1 MQAVADDV
9 FYSIYQYLGFGMIF
23 AVICMIALPEVEHKG
38 LKECLIHQCQK
49 LRTDKITRYKFVFFT
64 ILFMVLSRTLICR
77 NIWQCPWKNIIGE
90 WGVLASDGTLNTE
103 GMLNVLLFVPL
114 AYFGVLGFC
123 QQDGLDKKILFNIV
137 KISFGF
143 SCLIEICQL
152 FFRVGTFQLS
162 DIFQN
167 TLGGFIGVAVWNMQQ
182 KLIKR
187 GRNNMNTT
195 LLIMAAGLGSRFG
208 TGIKQLEP
216 VDASNHIIMDYSIH
230 DAIEAGF
237 NHVVFIIRKDIEKE
251 FKEIIGDRITSIC
264 NVLNVTVDYAY
275 QDLND
280 IPAALPE
287 GRTKPWG
294 TGQAVLA
301 AKNIINTPFIVI
313 NADDYYGKEGFKAVH
328 EYLVNGGRSCMA
340 GFVLKN
346 TLSDNGGVTRGIC
359 KMDNEKNL
367 TEVVETKNIVKTNE
381 GAKTDGV
388 SIDVNSLVSMN
399 MWGLTPDFLNALEEG
414 FKEFFDKEVSKD
426 PLKAEYLLPV
436 FIGELMNE
444 GKMSVKVLRSNDT
457 WYGMTYHEDV
467 ASVKDSF
474 KKMLDSGIYKTDLF
488 SDLS

>member
-1 MQAVADDV
+1 
-9 FYSIYQYLGFGMIF
+9 
-23 AVICMIALPEVEHKG
+23 
-38 LKECLIHQCQK
+38 
-49 LRTDKITRYKFVFFT
+49 
-64 ILFMVLSRTLICR
+64 
-77 NIWQCPWKNIIGE
+77 
-90 WGVLASDGTLNTE
+90 
-103 GMLNVLLFVPL
+103 
-114 AYFGVLGFC
+114 
-123 QQDGLDKKILFNIV
+123 
-137 KISFGF
+137 
-143 SCLIEICQL
+143 
-152 FFRVGTFQLS
+152 
-162 DIFQN
+162 
-167 TLGGFIGVAVWNMQQ
+167 
-182 KLIKR
+182 
-187 GRNNMNTT
+187 
-195 LLIMAAGLGSRFG
+195 MAAGLGSRFG

-216 VDASNHIIMDYSIH
+216 VDASKHIIMDYSIH

-251 FKEIIGDRITSIC
+251 FKEIIGNRITSIC
-264 NVLNVTVDYAY
+264 NALNVTVDYAY

-301 AKNIINTPFIVI
+301 AKDIINTPFIVI

-328 EYLVNGGRSCMA
+328 EYLVNGGKSCMA

-346 TLSDNGGVTRGIC
+346 TLSDNGGVTRGVC
-359 KMDNEKNL
+359 KMDEENNL
-367 TEVVETKNIVKTNE
+367 TEVVETKNIVKTTE
-381 GAKTDGV
+381 GAETDGV

-399 MWGLTPDFLNALEEG
+399 MWGLTPDFLNTLEGG

-436 FIGELMNE
+436 FIGELMND

-488 SDLS
+488 SDL